1 MPGRACRR
9 AIVTAV
15 CGWILLSVQP
25 SLAFK
30 PRYHGDFTRQVLG
43 DTTRTIEGHT
53 LRFTARAIEQIITN
67 NQNQDDGWCLVGS
80 PSPPLSVSANHF
92 DGEDLSGGSALLRR
106 RLDDARS
113 LLTQTRADGEG
124 ARRLLGQALHGVQ
137 DYYAH
142 SNRAESTG
150 SADDRLGVSTFS
162 AVGRG
167 VATCQAPPNAGTY
180 VTFSGLTSGYWFGC
194 SGQDDSQL
202 PAGKCYHGLE
212 GFPGMNHSGTNKDAE
227 GRPNFG
233 EARRLALESTRTVIN
248 RLLDADGV
256 KNNLKATA
264 ALMGVT
270 TLAFVVDDTGSM
282 GEDIA
287 GVKRAVRTIVN
298 TAQTAGE
305 TPEYLLV
312 RFGDPDIGEPFVT
325 MDADQFLAQVDAL
338 SPGGGGDCP
347 ELSQG
352 ALLKAVGAS
361 VPGSSMFLFTDASAK
376 DASLGATTDALAQ
389 ERNIRISPVLTG
401 SCSPVDPVY
410 KRNATETG
418 GQLFFVDRGEVESL
432 FALVAP
438 QVTGDFET
446 LLLASG
452 SLAGTSRDFPIAVD
466 TTVRRAVFS
475 VAIDTLTAV
484 SVIRPD
490 GHAVAAGELGVSTL
504 DLSSGRVVTVDSPG
518 PGTWTL
524 RVQGIG
530 EYSAAAQGNTD
541 LFVESFEFA
550 QYGNPKHPGFFAISG
565 QPLGGQ
571 SVTAVARVGG
581 PVLSASFEAVAIDA
595 TPLSPLALATGH
607 PDAEDDDYTGTFDI
621 PNTAFRVLVR
631 GKNAAGFDF
640 QRIVPKLIRPQ
651 VARVV
656 VDLASVPDA
665 IPAGRATTLRFSVL
679 NAGPPALFD
688 ITGRDDRGFVRTVVP
703 TTLSLDASGL
713 GNVEVS
719 VFPPAATPD
728 GTSVR
733 VTLLATVRGQ
743 PELAN
748 SATVDLIV
756 RTNSAPLCT
765 DARPNITSMWP
776 PNGRFVPVGIEG
788 VTDPDGDPVNVV
800 IKEVHQDEPL
810 TSQGNSC
817 GDARGVGS
825 SSVFLAATRAGS
837 GDGRVYHLF
846 LEADDGRG
854 GSCSATVRVCV
865 PHDQGKNEG
874 IDQGPQF
881 DSLGTCR

>member
-1 MPGRACRR
+1 M
-9 AIVTAV
+9 
-15 CGWILLSVQP
+15 
-25 SLAFK
+25 
-30 PRYHGDFTRQVLG
+30 
-43 DTTRTIEGHT
+43 
-53 LRFTARAIEQIITN
+53 
-67 NQNQDDGWCLVGS
+67 
-80 PSPPLSVSANHF
+80 
-92 DGEDLSGGSALLRR
+92 
-106 RLDDARS
+106 
-113 LLTQTRADGEG
+113 
-124 ARRLLGQALHGVQ
+124 
-137 DYYAH
+137 
-142 SNRAESTG
+142 
-150 SADDRLGVSTFS
+150 
-162 AVGRG
+162 
-167 VATCQAPPNAGTY
+167 
-180 VTFSGLTSGYWFGC
+180 
-194 SGQDDSQL
+194 
-202 PAGKCYHGLE
+202 
-212 GFPGMNHSGTNKDAE
+212 
-227 GRPNFG
+227 
-233 EARRLALESTRTVIN
+233 
-248 RLLDADGV
+248 
-256 KNNLKATA
+256 
-264 ALMGVT
+264 
-270 TLAFVVDDTGSM
+270 
-282 GEDIA
+282 
-287 GVKRAVRTIVN
+287 
-298 TAQTAGE
+298 
-305 TPEYLLV
+305 
-312 RFGDPDIGEPFVT
+312 
-325 MDADQFLAQVDAL
+325 
-338 SPGGGGDCP
+338 
-347 ELSQG
+347 
-352 ALLKAVGAS
+352 
-361 VPGSSMFLFTDASAK
+361 
-376 DASLGATTDALAQ
+376 
-389 ERNIRISPVLTG
+389 
-401 SCSPVDPVY
+401 
-410 KRNATETG
+410 
-418 GQLFFVDRGEVESL
+418 
-432 FALVAP
+432 
-438 QVTGDFET
+438 
-446 LLLASG
+446 
-452 SLAGTSRDFPIAVD
+452 
-466 TTVRRAVFS
+466 
-475 VAIDTLTAV
+475 
-484 SVIRPD
+484 IRPD

-518 PGTWTL
+518 RGTWTL

-541 LFVESFEFA
+541 LFIESFEFA

-631 GKNAAGFDF
+631 GKDAAGFDF

-765 DARPNITSMWP
+765 DARPNIMSIWP

-810 TSQGNSC
+810 TSRGNSC
-817 GDARGVGS
+817 GDAPRRGKQLRLSGRHTRRQRRWPRVP
-825 SSVFLAATRAGS
+825 SVPGGGRRA
-837 GDGRVYHLF
+837 RRKL
-846 LEADDGRG
+846 
-854 GSCSATVRVCV
+854 
-865 PHDQGKNEG
+865 
-874 IDQGPQF
+874 
-881 DSLGTCR
+881 